1 MMAAFGVL
9 VVALGLTPL
18 WPVFQTPEFV
28 VAVVGGS
35 VLGAAKFGGR
45 HHLHRLGD
53 LARVLNAADPV
64 L

>member
-28 VAVVGGS
+28 VTVVAGVVGGRGGHCPW
-35 VLGAAKFGGR
+35 VLCWS
-45 HHLHRLGD
+45 L
-53 LARVLNAADPV
+53 P
-64 L
+64 